1 MQPFCKSMGGGVPCK
16 RNIICNNMTSKSVNP
31 TFWRF
36 VLRYIIK
43 SCNRLNI
50 KHLTQN
56 INTLG
61 VY

>member
-1 MQPFCKSMGGGVPCK
+1 MPSNSQFSGGAPCFLY
-16 RNIICNNMTSKSVNP
+16 IICNNITLISVNHKNSC
-31 TFWRF
+31 FA
-36 VLRYIIK
+36 LLYIIK

>member
-1 MQPFCKSMGGGVPCK
+1 MQPFCKSMGGIPCK
-16 RNIICNNMTSKSVNP
+16 RDIICNNITLISVNYKNSC
-31 TFWRF
+31 FA
-36 VLRYIIK
+36 LLYIIK

-56 INTLG
+56 INILG